1 MRPDGLHS
9 SCAMSTDF
17 ELTKE
22 IGVFRGKILEWE
34 FTFLLSFK
42 NVMQVPYKNIMISI
56 MNINFIIISISY
68 INAK

>member
-1 MRPDGLHS
+1 
-9 SCAMSTDF
+9 MSTDF

-22 IGVFRGKILEWE
+22 IGVFFRGKILEWE